1 MSYYGIILKRY
12 YKREILYFQI
22 LDNNNIILA
31 CSYYSYKYTVGDVK
45 IFLDYRKTQGYKLK
59 EYNSLSALYIMDGY
73 EQEIVNPIEIKKYVA
88 GKLTQL
94 TVYQISKCE
103 YVCINTKY
111 LKKVFINGLKLF
123 SRFRSPSKYS
133 DISSVALVYL
143 VAENNEIKGIICP
156 VRVSNISEQIERV
169 TKND

>member
-1 MSYYGIILKRY
+1 MSYYELILKKY

-22 LDNNNIILA
+22 LDNNNIILG

-45 IFLDYRKTQGYKLK
+45 MFLYYRKTQGYKLK
-59 EYNSLSALYIMDGY
+59 EHNSLSYLYIMDGY
-73 EQEIVNPIEIKKYVA
+73 EQEIANPIEIKSYVA

-94 TVYQISKCE
+94 TVYQISKGK

-123 SRFRSPSKYS
+123 SSFSNPSKYK
-133 DISSVALVYL
+133 DISSVGFVYL
-143 VAENNEIKGIICP
+143 VDENNKIKGIICP
-156 VRVSNISEQIERV
+156 VRVNNISEQIEKV
-169 TKND
+169 AKND

>member
-1 MSYYGIILKRY
+1 MSYYELILKRY

-45 IFLDYRKTQGYKLK
+45 MFLYYRKTHGYKLK
-59 EYNSLSALYIMDGY
+59 ECSYLSALYIMDGY
-73 EQEIVNPIEIKKYVA
+73 EQEIVNPIEIKNYVD

-94 TVYQISKCE
+94 TVYQINKGE

-133 DISSVALVYL
+133 DISSVTHVYL
-143 VAENNEIKGIICP
+143 VDENNNIKGIICP
-156 VRVSNISEQIERV
+156 VRVINISKQIERV